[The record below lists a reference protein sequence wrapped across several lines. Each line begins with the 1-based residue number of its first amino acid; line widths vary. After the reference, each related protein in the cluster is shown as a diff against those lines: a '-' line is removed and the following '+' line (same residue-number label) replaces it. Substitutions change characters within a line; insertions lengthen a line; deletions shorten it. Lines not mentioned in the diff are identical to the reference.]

1 MAPPKTH
8 AFDMTVSEGTPVDAV
23 LDAVVALVT
32 LPEVFSV
39 QHMGALHFQVVVNS
53 KAAVR
58 KLLDAGGLSIGGNLV
73 PLVPV
78 GPQVT
83 TVTVLFL
90 PAHVPD
96 ELLVRSLAQHGKV
109 QEITHGVY
117 KDTPSIKTG
126 TRVTC
131 DYRGMKRVCRRC
143 KKEGHFK
150 AQCTEEYCTRCAC
163 FGHATETCAAG
174 CRWCGAAHATV
185 DCSARRSYSAVA
197 GLPAE
202 DFPALPGTSK
212 ETARADL
219 AAAASLQRP
228 QEARTK
234 KTGMGAGGDAVGLTA
249 APAPHVGD
257 KSPTRGTET
266 GTRAADAIDALT
278 TPGKQTETA
287 PNTGGEASRTPG
299 EENPLDQAAA
309 KGQLYPKWSS
319 AMDDLFGSDSEEL
332 VVDLRSDEAEE
343 ENMEK
348 TEEPAEGKGST
359 CVYTPLGD
367 KRAKAKEENARRS
380 EAFASRQ
387 KPGLKKNRKDA
398 KGTPY
403 DRDNNAQIGGR
414 RAPNTTQLCGGG
426 RVPDGELPGWAECNW
441 ETDDGLGLVE
451 GAASPGLLRGC
462 GVNGC
467 GDCRLL
473 QGLGQTRAQ
482 RHWHR
487 VGPKTWRLDN
497 RILLDPV
504 TREALAEQLTES
516 LKAVTPDATSAW
528 RRLQNARLWDVVCR
542 VRIVLRGGPLTP
554 LMKEYLAEL
563 QRRYER
569 LLRMSSAAGTATWNR
584 TGPQAHPEVLRMAE
598 QTLVR
603 DREPP
608 VVGDADV
615 SGTDDPAMLSR
626 FSAHFAALARSE
638 GTAVGPQE
646 FVSTLAGV
654 LGIKTLLAIVDEE
667 ENPARP
673 LALYFLGPQRREI
686 VPRASGNLLPSAEQP
701 SPFFKRMLAFWRQ
714 LKSHDPELDV
724 WASPAVRVM
733 EELVIARVPPH
744 RRGGM
749 EGTEITR
756 ATLSFCHISTSPLPQ
771 IKNVVIV
778 AVNKTKIRNIIS
790 HQCNAI

>member
-23 LDAVVALVT
+23 LDAAVALVT

-126 TRVTC
+126 TRYVKMEMKEQNPVPNFLRIGGYRVTC

-403 DRDNNAQIGGR
+403 DRDKPAGGDGRRARVLSAPQTSRYVSPSAASFQDGSNAQIGGR

-487 VGPKTWRLDN
+487 VGRDVQDSPRTVWIGVQRL
-497 RILLDPV
+497 
-504 TREALAEQLTES
+504 
-516 LKAVTPDATSAW
+516 
-528 RRLQNARLWDVVCR
+528 
-542 VRIVLRGGPLTP
+542 
-554 LMKEYLAEL
+554 
-563 QRRYER
+563 
-569 LLRMSSAAGTATWNR
+569 
-584 TGPQAHPEVLRMAE
+584 H
-598 QTLVR
+598 TL
-603 DREPP
+603 
-608 VVGDADV
+608 
-615 SGTDDPAMLSR
+615 
-626 FSAHFAALARSE
+626 
-638 GTAVGPQE
+638 
-646 FVSTLAGV
+646 
-654 LGIKTLLAIVDEE
+654 
-667 ENPARP
+667 
-673 LALYFLGPQRREI
+673 
-686 VPRASGNLLPSAEQP
+686 
-701 SPFFKRMLAFWRQ
+701 
-714 LKSHDPELDV
+714 
-724 WASPAVRVM
+724 
-733 EELVIARVPPH
+733 
-744 RRGGM
+744 
-749 EGTEITR
+749 
-756 ATLSFCHISTSPLPQ
+756 
-771 IKNVVIV
+771 
-778 AVNKTKIRNIIS
+778 
-790 HQCNAI
+790 